1 MNELVYAGDVHEYVY
16 VEYYDDVRF
25 PPESFGEMTKE
36 EALARFGEPT
46 LDQGSEWY
54 YF

>member
-1 MNELVYAGDVHEYVY
+1 MSEPVYVGDIHEYVY

-25 PPESFGEMTKE
+25 PPESFGEMTRE
-36 EALARFGEPT
+36 EAIARFGEPT
-46 LDQGSEWY
+46 LDQETEIY